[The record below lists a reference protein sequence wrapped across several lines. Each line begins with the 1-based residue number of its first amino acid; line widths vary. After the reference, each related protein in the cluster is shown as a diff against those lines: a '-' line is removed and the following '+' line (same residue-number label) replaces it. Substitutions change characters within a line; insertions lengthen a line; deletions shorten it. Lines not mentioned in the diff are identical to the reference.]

1 MSASQVQEVRCDDM
15 QLGCGYQHAQMQELV
30 AAMEGREQWRC
41 GRTKGWSTRRKI
53 RCWLMFVKAF
63 ICLCNR
69 ECGILPS
76 SLELL
81 QFLVILKGKWDC
93 MVSENQDLL
102 LEVQGSRICLIVD
115 TLPLALWDM
124 YEKVSDSKVMWTSF
138 LGVLF
143 VSVMWLYV
151 LVCL

>member
-1 MSASQVQEVRCDDM
+1 
-15 QLGCGYQHAQMQELV
+15 
-30 AAMEGREQWRC
+30 
-41 GRTKGWSTRRKI
+41 
-53 RCWLMFVKAF
+53 MFVKAF

-81 QFLVILKGKWDC
+81 QILVILKGKRDC

-115 TLPLALWDM
+115 TLPLAL
-124 YEKVSDSKVMWTSF
+124 
-138 LGVLF
+138 
-143 VSVMWLYV
+143 
-151 LVCL
+151 